1 MKMNFLAQK
10 RKKILLGETQDH
22 TARNARPFSDFYYK
36 QIAKLTA
43 SGGWGANFIEK
54 KSFLDPEARRILNVP
69 ESFIPSLKNALDFY
83 PPEHQKLAAETF
95 YACSQGKPVSIVI
108 KMLTYDKKPFWAK
121 ATGTPVFDSQDR
133 IIGVQG
139 VFQDITELKNKEIS
153 LEKSLRIIE
162 SQNATMA
169 NFAHTISHNLRSNI
183 NNLSLTLELLKEGTI
198 NDDIDLKEG
207 LFEISNNLNATMA
220 HLNEIISSQ
229 SKSVKEKETVFFH
242 EILDKVKNSLSVKIY
257 EAEAEIFSE
266 FSEAPKLSYIP
277 HYLESI
283 LMNLVSNAI
292 KYKHPERKPIIDVYT
307 LQEDD
312 KITLVVKDNGL
323 GINLEKHGNKIFNMY
338 QTFHDNSDAVGIG
351 LFIVKNQVEILQ
363 GTIDVES
370 CEGEGTT
377 FKICF

>member
-1 MKMNFLAQK
+1 MVL
-10 RKKILLGETQDH
+10 
-22 TARNARPFSDFYYK
+22 Y
-36 QIAKLTA
+36 
-43 SGGWGANFIEK
+43 
-54 KSFLDPEARRILNVP
+54 
-69 ESFIPSLKNALDFY
+69 SL
-83 PPEHQKLAAETF
+83 
-95 YACSQGKPVSIVI
+95 
-108 KMLTYDKKPFWAK
+108 
-121 ATGTPVFDSQDR
+121 
-133 IIGVQG
+133 
-139 VFQDITELKNKEIS
+139 
-153 LEKSLRIIE
+153 
-162 SQNATMA
+162 
-169 NFAHTISHNLRSNI
+169 
-183 NNLSLTLELLKEGTI
+183 
-198 NDDIDLKEG
+198 
-207 LFEISNNLNATMA
+207 
-220 HLNEIISSQ
+220 
-229 SKSVKEKETVFFH
+229 VKEKETVFFH

-266 FSEAPKLSYIP
+266 FSEAPKLSYIA

-323 GINLEKHGNKIFNMY
+323 GINLEKYGNKIFNMY